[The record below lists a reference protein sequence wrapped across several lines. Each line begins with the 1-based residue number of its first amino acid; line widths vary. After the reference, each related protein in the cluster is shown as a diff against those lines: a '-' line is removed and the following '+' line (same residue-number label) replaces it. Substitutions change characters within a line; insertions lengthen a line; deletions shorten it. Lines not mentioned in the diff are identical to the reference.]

1 MKNQNFRGPTGPLKI
16 LAPAGG
22 RLASLAPVLA
32 SLELLGVTM
41 IKNWKIDRN
50 TQNSKLATKKKVHT
64 VICIQMNTNLKQI
77 STLRTISI
85 IKYQHRQNC
94 SFTCFQKVL
103 VPIFDGVNT
112 PNLKKFSRLRFL
124 LNVYSLCILR
134 KHGNKNEFV
143 PGSLDEFGTRIYRA
157 NLGYLGLYQA
167 ISSYH
172 KQS

>member
-1 MKNQNFRGPTGPLKI
+1 
-16 LAPAGG
+16 
-22 RLASLAPVLA
+22 
-32 SLELLGVTM
+32 
-41 IKNWKIDRN
+41 
-50 TQNSKLATKKKVHT
+50 
-64 VICIQMNTNLKQI
+64 MNTNLKQI

-172 KQS
+172 KQSWAISGHHRISLAIFGCLGLSPAIFGHLRLSLAISIKY